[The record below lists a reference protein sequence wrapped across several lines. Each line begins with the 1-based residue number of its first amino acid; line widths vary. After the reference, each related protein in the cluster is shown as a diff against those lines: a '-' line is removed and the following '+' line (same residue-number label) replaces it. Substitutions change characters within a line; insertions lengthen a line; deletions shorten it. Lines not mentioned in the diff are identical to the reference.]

1 MSSGAREA
9 KYESVNVEYT
19 ANHYVIV
26 LVAALYIKMMTQ
38 FWMEW
43 NVLIREL
50 FKSVWLVFQGRS
62 LVKSTLFTHR
72 CK

>member
-1 MSSGAREA
+1 MASGAREA

-38 FWMEW
+38 FWMEC

-50 FKSVWLVFQGRS
+50 FKSV
-62 LVKSTLFTHR
+62 
-72 CK
+72 